1 MPAPSASRRL
11 WLEPLFLWVLAGF
24 VGWSYCVNAQT
35 SGPLTHRVPAGYYG
49 FLTDAFVS
57 GQVHLKIIPDP
68 KLLRLADP
76 YAGPQGTSRPH
87 DMSFYRGKFYL
98 YYGVTPAL
106 VLFVP
111 WHVLTGDHLSEYAVS
126 TVFCYAG
133 FLLSVFWL
141 HGVRRRL
148 FPEVASFWFLFCVT
162 ILGFGSP
169 LYFSSVN
176 PTFYPVPISA
186 AFFCL
191 TVAGVLID
199 RSLRATTA
207 SAAVLLLACASLSLG
222 LCVGARPNYA
232 LGLPLLLLPALWLWK
247 FPSPPHCRQKSRL
260 LLAATIV
267 VPAALVGV
275 GLALY
280 NYFRFGSPTEFGIQ
294 YSLASASVR
303 EIKLTGFGY
312 YPKNLRLYLLH
323 SADFIRYFPFVFSG
337 GRPFGLLPHFTLAC
351 SAILLPLTWLSPR
364 LRRDRAWFVG
374 SLFWLGSG
382 TANLAFLCFF
392 FGGEYRYLVDFAPSA
407 LLVACALL
415 LAAVQASG
423 AWTPVARRTIQALT
437 FGVGT
442 WTLLNGVFLTFADRA
457 PSPFLTTFER
467 AANRLVY
474 ALEQLGG
481 GAAHGPIELKLR
493 FPADRIGQREPLLT
507 TGALVRTGDIVYV
520 YYTDRQHVQFG
531 FFHLGAGGPLC
542 EPIAIDYTREHI
554 LNLDLGSLYPPREHP
569 LFRTWTNLQ
578 VAKLRRRLALTLDG
592 VIVLQATVDVY
603 RSTPDG
609 IQIGANSVAADVSTP
624 HFTGKLLSTRRLGV
638 VPPET
643 PTVGPTGPVCLTLR
657 LPPSRGGTPLPLV
670 STGQSGAGDLLSL
683 QILEDGRL
691 RFTHDS
697 WGGENFTSLPFT
709 VGPGATHRVTVEMGS
724 LYPADDARVPAAL
737 RRRLAV
743 WLDDQPVM
751 DVERP
756 FNPAQPDTVEFG
768 FNAIGGG
775 GVSGMFTGTLLRI
788 ERVPTRAAAASADP
802 EVWGPLACDVR
813 FPTDALGR
821 AEPLLCT
828 GVFGAAD
835 IVFVEYLDNRHVRFG
850 HDHWGT
856 GVVYSD
862 PIEIDYTRV
871 HALTLKLGSL
881 YPPGTPNRPLEILL
895 DGRSVLSVPRPAHPS
910 RPAQVTLGRN
920 DVGASTCQRIFSG
933 EFIAPHRLP
942 Y

>member
-11 WLEPLFLWVLAGF
+11 WLGPLLIWVMMGF
-24 VGWSYCVNAQT
+24 VGWSYYVNALT
-35 SGPLTHRVPAGYYG
+35 NGPLTHREPAGYYG

-76 YAGPQGTSRPH
+76 YGGPQGASRPH

-98 YYGVTPAL
+98 YYGATPAL
-106 VLFVP
+106 VLMVP
-111 WHVLTGDHLSEYAVS
+111 WHVLTGGHLSEY
-126 TVFCYAG
+126 TVTMTFCYAG
-133 FLLSVFWL
+133 FVLSVYWL
-141 HGVRRRL
+141 YGLRRRL
-148 FPEVASFWFLFCVT
+148 FPEVTSFWFLFCVT

-191 TVAGVLID
+191 TVAGVLIG
-199 RSLRATTA
+199 RSLRTTTA
-207 SAAVLLLACASLSLG
+207 TAAVVLLACASLSLA
-222 LCVGARPNYA
+222 LCVGARPNYV
-232 LGLPLLLLPALWLWK
+232 LCLPLLLIPALWLWK
-247 FPSPPHCRQKSRL
+247 FPSGPQLRQKSVL
-260 LLAATIV
+260 LIAAAMI
-267 VPAALVGV
+267 VPAALVGL
-275 GLALY
+275 GLAFY

-303 EIKLTGFGY
+303 EIKLTGFEY

-323 SADFIRYFPFVFSG
+323 AADFIRYFPFVFSG

-351 SAILLPLTWLSPR
+351 AAILLPLTWFSPR
-364 LRRDRAWFVG
+364 LRRDRVWFVG
-374 SLFWLGSG
+374 NLFWLGSG
-382 TANLAFLCFF
+382 VANLAFLCFF

-423 AWTPVARRTIQALT
+423 TRTPALRRTIQALMI
-437 FGVGT
+437 GVGT
-442 WTLLNGVFLTFADRA
+442 WTLINGVLLTFADRP

-467 AANRLVY
+467 ASNRLVY

-493 FPADRIGQREPLLT
+493 FPTDRIGLREPLLT
-507 TGALVRTGDIVYV
+507 TGALVHTGDIIYV
-520 YYTDRQHVQFG
+520 YYTDRQHMQFG
-531 FFHLGAGGPLC
+531 FFHLGAGGPLS
-542 EPIAIDYTREHI
+542 EPVAIDYTREHT
-554 LNLDLGSLYPPREHP
+554 LKLELGSLYPPREHP
-569 LFRTWTNLQ
+569 LFRTWTTPQ
-578 VAKLRRRLALTLDG
+578 VDKLRRRLALTLDG
-592 VIVLQATVDVY
+592 AIVLQASVDVY

-609 IQIGANSVAADVSTP
+609 IQIGANSVAPDVCASL
-624 HFTGKLLSTRRLGV
+624 FSGKLLSTRRLGV
-638 VPPET
+638 FPPKA
-643 PTVGPTGPVCLTLR
+643 PNAGPTGPVRLTLR
-657 LPPSRGGTPLPLV
+657 FPPIRGGTPLPLV
-670 STGQSGAGDLLSL
+670 STGEPGAGDLLSL
-683 QILEDGRL
+683 QILEDGRV

-697 WGGENFTSLPFT
+697 WGGENFTSPPFT

-724 LYPADDARVPAAL
+724 LYPADDARIPAAL

-756 FNPAQPDTVEFG
+756 FNSAKSDSVEFG
-768 FNAIGGG
+768 FNAIGGS

-788 ERVPTRAAAASADP
+788 ERVPTRAAATSTAA

-856 GVVYSD
+856 GVVYSG
-862 PIEIDYTRV
+862 PIVIDYTRV
-871 HALTLKLGSL
+871 HALTIKLGSL
-881 YPPGTPNRPLEILL
+881 YPPDTPNNQLQILL
-895 DGRSVLSVPRPAHPS
+895 DGRSVLSIPRPAHLS

-933 EFIAPHRLP
+933 EFMAPHRLP